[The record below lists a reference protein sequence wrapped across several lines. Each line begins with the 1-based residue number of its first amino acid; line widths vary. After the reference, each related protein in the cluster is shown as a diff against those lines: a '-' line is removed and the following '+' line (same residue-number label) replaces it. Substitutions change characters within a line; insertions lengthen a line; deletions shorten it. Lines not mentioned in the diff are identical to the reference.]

1 MNTISKETDIWSWNK
16 IISYDSLSINE
27 ILSPEKTVVQVQK
40 TILPFID
47 IILKKWFWI
56 EKNISSRF
64 WRSWVSQISL
74 KEYWDI
80 IFIISKWTDSVETF
94 APISDYYI
102 WWSDIVRKMNAV
114 WKSTL
119 TKIVETPGEV
129 LWKYK
134 TELLLLI
141 GKQSISSIWD
151 INNIE
156 IEKLYTKFS
165 PILTQYTLSKIPEK
179 YKTPHIQET
188 DSNSEL
194 AIQISEREG
203 KVSWAVEIIQSGKS
217 VVSTNNCVIQ
227 NGKIYKPGLRSLDTG
242 KFTWEIIWEV
252 SPNSQVW
259 MIANGV
265 QTEINIYL
273 CKFESLKWYK
283 NGTFI
288 NFIKDTMKNIK

>member
-119 TKIVETPGEV
+119 TKIAETPGEV

-134 TELLLLI
+134 TELLLLV
-141 GKQSISSIWD
+141 GNQSIRSLWNLS
-151 INNIE
+151 NFE

-165 PILTQYTLSKIPEK
+165 PILTQYTLSKIPDI
-179 YKTPHIQET
+179 YKIPHIQET

-194 AIQISEREG
+194 AIQISEQEG
-203 KVSWAVEIIQSGKS
+203 KISWAVEIIQSGKS
-217 VVSTNNCVIQ
+217 ILSTNNYVIQ
-227 NGKIYKPGLRSLDTG
+227 NGKIYKPSMRSLDSG
-242 KFTWEIIWEV
+242 EFTWEIIWEV
-252 SPNSQVW
+252 SPDSQAW
-259 MIANGV
+259 MIANWI
-265 QTEINIYL
+265 QTEINIDL
-273 CKFESLKWYK
+273 CKFNILNLYK
-283 NGTFI
+283 NNTFI
-288 NFIKDTMKNIK
+288 EKVKNTMKYIK